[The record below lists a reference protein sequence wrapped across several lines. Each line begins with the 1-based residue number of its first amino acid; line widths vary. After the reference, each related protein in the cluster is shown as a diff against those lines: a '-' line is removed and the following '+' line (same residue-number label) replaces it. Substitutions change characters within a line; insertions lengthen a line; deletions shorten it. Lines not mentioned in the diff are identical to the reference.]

1 MCLWLWWVE
10 SRRWGNST
18 QTRLWWGK
26 EFRKFLIT
34 DRDSC
39 LVRQAARQ
47 QHITSQSSFPYY
59 SLQRLVSPRASWR
72 SSKCMFSFP
81 LQTQSILP
89 SSACHSLYRVV
100 RKRGA
105 EGLTSL
111 FHRVS
116 ALAAHVI
123 RWGHA
128 DRVTSCSI
136 LQAINVSI
144 LLQKHHMA
152 KKSTIFALGE
162 VYGVYLGLIVKHLLV
177 SDHFPFQQQLI
188 SPAEHGERNGP
199 LVSTNSVSQTWSEG
213 RLSARRGRDESTT
226 TKR

>member
-72 SSKCMFSFP
+72 SSKCMFHFHYKRSQSCHP
-81 LQTQSILP
+81 LLVT
-89 SSACHSLYRVV
+89 LYRVV

-116 ALAAHVI
+116 ALAARVI
-123 RWGHA
+123 RRGHA

-177 SDHFPFQQQLI
+177 SDHFPFQQLI